1 MRRVNLLRAAYT
13 VSLLTLVSRITGLV
27 REVLIARYFGAS
39 AWTDAFNVA
48 FRLPNLL
55 RRLFA
60 EGAFSQA
67 FIPILAASRE
77 NDSPQDNQRLIDDVA
92 TALAWIL
99 AGVSLL
105 GVIGAPVLVL
115 MTASGLHPKAF
126 DAATWMARL
135 MFPYAGI
142 ISLVALSAGILNTW
156 KHFTVSSLTPAL
168 LNLSVIAAAVLLHRV
183 MHPPVYALAV
193 GVVVGGVLQ
202 LAVQV
207 PALRR
212 YAVLPRLHLN
222 FVAAWRSPGVR
233 RVVQQ
238 MLPASLSVSVAQ
250 VSLVIN
256 TQIASHLQ
264 PGSVSWLAYADRLM
278 EFPTA
283 LLGVALGSVLL
294 PSLSRAHAASDSQRY
309 SSLLDWGLRLC
320 LVLALPAAIALGVFA
335 TPLVSILFQY
345 GHFNAFDVE
354 QTTRALR
361 AYGLGL
367 LGLIG
372 VKILAPGF
380 YARRDIRTPVKM
392 ALVVL
397 VFTQLLNVVF
407 VPRLQHAGL
416 ALAISCGALLNA
428 GLLLHGLWRRGSYQ
442 AQPGW
447 GGFGARVL
455 AAQLPFAAI
464 LGWGALRLPWL
475 HWTGAH
481 ASLLRLGAAFALL
494 AAAAAAY
501 FATLA
506 MLGLRPRHFLHRE

>member
-1 MRRVNLLRAAYT
+1 MNLLRTAYT
-13 VSLLTLVSRITGLV
+13 VSLMTLVSRITGLA
-27 REVLIARYFGAS
+27 REVLIARYFGAT

-77 NDSPQDNQRLIDDVA
+77 NDSAQANQRLIDDVA
-92 TALAWIL
+92 TSLAWIL
-99 AGVSLL
+99 AAVSVV
-105 GVIGAPVLVL
+105 GVIGAPALVL
-115 MTASGLHPKAF
+115 LTASGLHPQAF
-126 DAATWMARL
+126 DAAVWMTRL

-142 ISLVALSAGILNTW
+142 ISLVALAAGILNTW

-183 MHPPVYALAV
+183 MHPPIHALAV
-193 GVVVGGVLQ
+193 GVMAGGILQ

-222 FVAAWRSPGVR
+222 FAAAWRSPGVR

-250 VSLVIN
+250 LSLVIN
-256 TQIASHLQ
+256 TQIASHLR

-294 PSLSRAHAASDSQRY
+294 PSLSRAHAAGDPQRY
-309 SSLLDWGLRLC
+309 SSLLDWGLRLT
-320 LVLALPAAIALGVFA
+320 LLLALPAAIALGVFA
-335 TPLVSILFQY
+335 TPLIAILFQY
-345 GHFNAFDVE
+345 GHFNALDTE
-354 QTTRALR
+354 QTTVALR
-361 AYGLGL
+361 AYGIGL

-392 ALVVL
+392 AVVVL
-397 VFTQLLNVVF
+397 VCTQLLNVVF

-428 GLLLHGLWRRGSYQ
+428 GLLLHGLWRRGNWR

-455 AAQLPFAAI
+455 LAQMPLALI
-464 LGWGALRLPWL
+464 LGWGAWRLPWL

-481 ASLLRLGAAFALL
+481 AHLLRLASAFGLL
-494 AAAAAAY
+494 GAAAAAY

-506 MLGLRPRHFLHRE
+506 LFGLRPGHFRHQE

>member
-1 MRRVNLLRAAYT
+1 MNLLRAAYT
-13 VSLLTLVSRITGLV
+13 VSLMTLVSRITGLA
-27 REVLIARYFGAS
+27 REVLIARYFGAT

-77 NDSPQDNQRLIDDVA
+77 NDSAEDNRRLIDDVA

-99 AGVSLL
+99 AGVSVA
-105 GVIGAPVLVL
+105 GMIAAPLLVL
-115 MTASGLHPKAF
+115 LTASGLHPAAF
-126 DAATWMARL
+126 DAAAWMTRL

-168 LNLSVIAAAVLLHRV
+168 LNLSVIAAAVLLHGL
-183 MHPPVYALAV
+183 MHPPVYALALGV
-193 GVVVGGVLQ
+193 MAGGVVQ

-212 YAVLPRLHLN
+212 YAILPRLHLN
-222 FVAAWRSPGVR
+222 FLAAWRSPGVR
-233 RVVQQ
+233 RVVKQ

-256 TQIASHLQ
+256 TQIASHLR

-294 PSLSRAHAASDSQRY
+294 PSLSRAHAASDARRY
-309 SSLLDWGLRLC
+309 SSLLDWGLRLA
-320 LVLALPAAIALGVFA
+320 LLLALPAAIALGVFA
-335 TPLVSILFQY
+335 TPLVAILFQY
-345 GHFNAFDVE
+345 GHFNAADVE

-361 AYGLGL
+361 CYGVGL
-367 LGLIG
+367 LGLVG

-397 VFTQLLNVVF
+397 VCTQLLNIVF
-407 VPRLQHAGL
+407 VPRLEHAGL

-428 GLLLHGLWRRGSYQ
+428 SLLLGGLWRRGSYR

-447 GGFGARVL
+447 AGFGSRVL
-455 AAQLPFAAI
+455 LAQVPLTLV
-464 LGWGALRLPWL
+464 LGWGAARLPWL
-475 HWTGAH
+475 DWPGAH
-481 ASLLRLGAAFALL
+481 AHLLRLGAAFGLL
-494 AAAAAAY
+494 AAAALAY

-506 MLGLRPRHFLHRE
+506 LLGLRPGHFRHTE